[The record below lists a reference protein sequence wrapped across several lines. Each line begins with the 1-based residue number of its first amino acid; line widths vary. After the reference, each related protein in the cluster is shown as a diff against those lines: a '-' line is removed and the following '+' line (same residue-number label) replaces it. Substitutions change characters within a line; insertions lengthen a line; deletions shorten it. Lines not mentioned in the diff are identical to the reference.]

1 MPFDEVSWILAKK
14 WYNCNER
21 KGINMGIFSQMEM
34 DFDLEIVEDFITHYG
49 IMCESME
56 PLIISLSK
64 PEEYAENI
72 GELFRIFHNIKS
84 AAGFVKLDPII
95 KLASLCEEIAEEART
110 LEGPANDAFIDWLL
124 LVSDQFA
131 RYKQDV
137 ENDAEYFSMLEPLII
152 KVPIELEKS

>member
-1 MPFDEVSWILAKK
+1 
-14 WYNCNER
+14 
-21 KGINMGIFSQMEM
+21 MGIFSQMEM

-84 AAGFVKLDPII
+84 AAGFV
-95 KLASLCEEIAEEART
+95 SLT
-110 LEGPANDAFIDWLL
+110 LL
-124 LVSDQFA
+124 
-131 RYKQDV
+131 
-137 ENDAEYFSMLEPLII
+137 
-152 KVPIELEKS
+152 

>member
-1 MPFDEVSWILAKK
+1 
-14 WYNCNER
+14 
-21 KGINMGIFSQMEM
+21 MGIFSQMEM

>member
-1 MPFDEVSWILAKK
+1 
-14 WYNCNER
+14 
-21 KGINMGIFSQMEM
+21 MGIFSQMEL

-64 PEEYAENI
+64 EELYHENI

-84 AAGFVKLDPII
+84 AAGFVRLDPII
-95 KLASLCEEIAEEART
+95 KLASLSEEVVEEARI
-110 LEGPANDAFIDWLL
+110 LNGPASETFIDWLL

-131 RYKQDV
+131 IYRQDV
-137 ENDAEYFSMLEPLII
+137 EDDADYFSMLKPHII
-152 KVPIELEKS
+152 KLPFELERK